1 MKPIAYFFS
10 QFTDYGQ
17 LIKEQSMTTS
27 PSVFG
32 GGMKKSK

>member
-17 LIKEQSMTTS
+17 LIKEQSMIAS

-32 GGMKKSK
+32 GGRKKSK